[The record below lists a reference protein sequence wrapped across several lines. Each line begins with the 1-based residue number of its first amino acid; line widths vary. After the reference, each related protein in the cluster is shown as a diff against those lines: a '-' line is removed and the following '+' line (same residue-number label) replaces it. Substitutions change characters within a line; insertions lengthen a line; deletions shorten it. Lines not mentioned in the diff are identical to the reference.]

1 MHKIKTISVMI
12 VFLLIGL
19 GTVTTNGQVLDG
31 EIEIEVVDSIG
42 VVYPDV
48 NLGNENEFDFV
59 AEFIEEENESYWEVN
74 ETISINLNIT
84 DNSGRE
90 NFLFPRTLMY
100 SAVLVRNDAKLSPL
114 AGAFKRIF
122 PVIEIGKSI
131 NVVNSQFGENKS
143 DTIEIP
149 VQYTLAN
156 DSVIGTENMTLH
168 LIVMGML
175 PGDVNGIGSLKI
187 IEYKKMVLTV
197 GYVSIL

>member
-1 MHKIKTISVMI
+1 MKKISIMI
-12 VFLLIGL
+12 AFLLIGL
-19 GTVTTNGQVLDG
+19 GAVTTNGQVLDG

-42 VVYPDV
+42 VVYPNI
-48 NLGNENEFDFV
+48 NLENESEFDFV

-74 ETISINLNIT
+74 GTISISLNIM
-84 DNSGRE
+84 DNSERE

-100 SAVLVRNDAKLSPL
+100 SALLVRNDVKLLPL

-149 VQYTLAN
+149 VQYTMAN
-156 DSVIGTENMTLH
+156 DSVIETENMTLY
-168 LIVMGML
+168 LVVMGML
-175 PGDVNGIGSLKI
+175 PGDVNGVGGLKI
-187 IEYKKMVLTV
+187 VEYKKIALTV